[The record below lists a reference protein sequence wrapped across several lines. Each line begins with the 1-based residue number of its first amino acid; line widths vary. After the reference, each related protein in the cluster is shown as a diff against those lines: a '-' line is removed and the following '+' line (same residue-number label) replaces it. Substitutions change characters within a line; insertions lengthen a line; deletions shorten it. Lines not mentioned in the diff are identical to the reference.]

1 MTEHPPKFGPK
12 SYRQMPMSGARTV
25 QAVRFSLLYHGG
37 LTTWACDAPVVEIVG
52 GGETPRLALARESL
66 QHQGYASP
74 EEAATALTRQLP
86 KTPRHA
92 IPDTQAYKP
101 DVYTTPE
108 DPLVRL
114 LAALVL
120 GRCVDGVFDP
130 ARPHIWTERRLS
142 RKYLLFEPRG
152 FYDR

>member
-1 MTEHPPKFGPK
+1 MA
-12 SYRQMPMSGARTV
+12 MSGERV
-25 QAVRFSLLYHGG
+25 YQKIRFSLLYHGG
-37 LTTWACDAPVVEIVG
+37 LTKWACEAPVIKIVG
-52 GGETPRLALARESL
+52 RKPRLRIAQESL

-74 EEAATALTRQLP
+74 EEAAAALASQLP
-86 KTPRHA
+86 ATPRHA
-92 IPDTQAYKP
+92 LPSTQAFHPQVCK
-101 DVYTTPE
+101 TPA

-142 RKYLLFEPRG
+142 RKLLLFEPRG
-152 FYDR
+152 FYDS